1 MCYNWYDNWLDL
13 ATAKS
18 KYRPR
23 YFVVLFHNI
32 LYKICQCKKWS
43 NF

>member
-1 MCYNWYDNWLDL
+1 MCYNWYDNCLDL
-13 ATAKS
+13 ATAES
-18 KYRPR
+18 MYRPR
-23 YFVVLFHNI
+23 YIVVLFHNI